1 MLWEKVEQL
10 RYKKEGCRCF
20 AKTDSELIERVLDLE
35 AWNLVNSIVR
45 PKVLEIWVIVGVV
58 GEHERSV
65 VEIVA
70 FEIDEAVVGEVEST
84 DEEYDSGD
92 NLEDELDKFEDS
104 DYEIEQAANDDSEFV
119 KFIDPEV
126 EYAGGGNVE
135 IPTTQ
140 VAEQF
145 PTNSEVDLSDAKDDF
160 KIAVKTYAIQYGKE
174 LKFKKNDKRW
184 KAQIVGNSNWK
195 MKEFRETVCTGGHH
209 SLTKRQAYKAME
221 FAKQE
226 IKGLKA
232 DNNQHEGMK
241 LTSHGVRISYDQ
253 PPKRR
258 KTIVHGSK
266 RNQVD
271 ETNPPSNAARAPKAK
286 THKSLRMTKSR
297 IVIGRK
303 YKTRSTVMFKSKH
316 GGNIVAW
323 SSPVEDEV
331 NGGKSCIAVGEHNV
345 GEDGG
350 FDWLDE
356 DGDLVL
362 NWDDVVDVNV
372 ENAVEQVKGD
382 ELRNIGSSS
391 DIGGCHLKG
400 FQKGGQL
407 LAAVGVDISNCINP
421 YDLTFI
427 SDKQKG
433 LVEAVEEVLKR
444 VFWAACKATTQ
455 PEFNQHI
462 EAMQVLNPKAAECVS
477 ERSPHHICRDFFDSS
492 TKSDML
498 LNNLCESF
506 NSSILNARDKHNVTM
521 VKCLRIYLM
530 KRMQHN
536 RDKMRNNPIKIC
548 PKIVH

>member
-145 PTNSEVDLSDAKDDF
+145 PTNSEVDLSDGE
-160 KIAVKTYAIQYGKE
+160 VN
-174 LKFKKNDKRW
+174 L
-184 KAQIVGNSNWK
+184 
-195 MKEFRETVCTGGHH
+195 
-209 SLTKRQAYKAME
+209 
-221 FAKQE
+221 
-226 IKGLKA
+226 GLKA

-241 LTSHGVRISYDQ
+241 LTSHSVRISYDQ

-271 ETNPPSNAARAPKAK
+271 ETNPPSNAAKAPKAK

-297 IVIGRK
+297 IVIGWK

-316 GGNIVAW
+316 GGNI
-323 SSPVEDEV
+323 EDEV
-331 NGGKSCIAVGEHNV
+331 NGGKSCIVVGEHNV

-356 DGDLVL
+356 DGDLEL

-372 ENAVEQVKGD
+372 ENAVEQVKGG
-382 ELRNIGSSS
+382 E
-391 DIGGCHLKG
+391 
-400 FQKGGQL
+400 
-407 LAAVGVDISNCINP
+407 
-421 YDLTFI
+421 TEI
-427 SDKQKG
+427 SDSG
-433 LVEAVEEVLKR
+433 GGGISVYE
-444 VFWAACKATTQ
+444 
-455 PEFNQHI
+455 
-462 EAMQVLNPKAAECVS
+462 
-477 ERSPHHICRDFFDSS
+477 
-492 TKSDML
+492 
-498 LNNLCESF
+498 
-506 NSSILNARDKHNVTM
+506 
-521 VKCLRIYLM
+521 
-530 KRMQHN
+530 
-536 RDKMRNNPIKIC
+536 
-548 PKIVH
+548 